1 MYLLTGSFSNDD
13 WEGNENCQKKKKEK
27 RNKETKK
34 IGAAETKTFMHR
46 HVSRF
51 FVRAFFAAT
60 ARL

>member
-1 MYLLTGSFSNDD
+1 MRPAKKR
-13 WEGNENCQKKKKEK
+13 KKK
-27 RNKETKK
+27 KETKK
-34 IGAAETKTFMHR
+34 IGTAETKTFMHS

>member
-1 MYLLTGSFSNDD
+1 MRPAKKR
-13 WEGNENCQKKKKEK
+13 KKKQ

-34 IGAAETKTFMHR
+34 IGAAETKTFMHS